1 MPKKALLALVV
12 VAGVGFMA
20 GKLWATG
27 SQWMQ
32 PYRVSNLEWLA
43 LTLEVHDRTECLSRG
58 IAGFEDSCTERHFIP
73 RPPDTILVVGWTFG
87 SVPNHSWD
95 REVEGVKQ
103 LVAGYAKQFQLPTPR
118 VEVSR
123 EEGGSMP
130 APEHPR

>member
-27 SQWMQ
+27 SPWMQ
-32 PYRVSNLEWLA
+32 PYRLSNLEWLA

-58 IAGFEDSCTERHFIP
+58 IAGFEDSCTERHFIA
-73 RPPDTILVVGWTFG
+73 RPPDTILVAGRTFG
-87 SVPNHSWD
+87 AVPASSWD

-103 LVAGYAKQFQLPTPR
+103 LVAKYARQFQLPTPTI
-118 VEVSR
+118 EVSR
-123 EEGGSMP
+123 EGG
-130 APEHPR
+130 APTPTDHHR